1 MNASG
6 YVLVFTATAVMA
18 ERSRRR
24 NTIVA
29 STLCKEQTMTKQTLQ
44 GYINK
49 QVKVVDVLQDVIC
62 GTLVDLTDDSL
73 VLQTPRNT
81 IVVSYNYVVQFW
93 VKNI

>member
-1 MNASG
+1 
-6 YVLVFTATAVMA
+6 
-18 ERSRRR
+18 
-24 NTIVA
+24 
-29 STLCKEQTMTKQTLQ
+29 MTKQTLQ
-44 GYINK
+44 GYINM

-81 IVVSYNYVVQFW
+81 VVVSYNYVVQFL

>member
-1 MNASG
+1 
-6 YVLVFTATAVMA
+6 
-18 ERSRRR
+18 
-24 NTIVA
+24 
-29 STLCKEQTMTKQTLQ
+29 MTKQTLQ
-44 GYINK
+44 GYINM

>member
-1 MNASG
+1 
-6 YVLVFTATAVMA
+6 
-18 ERSRRR
+18 
-24 NTIVA
+24 
-29 STLCKEQTMTKQTLQ
+29 MTKQTLQ

-49 QVKVVDVLQDVIC
+49 QVKVIDVLQNEIC

-81 IVVSYNYVVQFW
+81 VVVSYNYVVQFL

>member
-1 MNASG
+1 
-6 YVLVFTATAVMA
+6 
-18 ERSRRR
+18 
-24 NTIVA
+24 
-29 STLCKEQTMTKQTLQ
+29 MTKQTLQ

-81 IVVSYNYVVQFW
+81 IVVSYNYVVQFL

>member
-1 MNASG
+1 
-6 YVLVFTATAVMA
+6 
-18 ERSRRR
+18 
-24 NTIVA
+24 
-29 STLCKEQTMTKQTLQ
+29 MTKQTLQ

>member
-1 MNASG
+1 
-6 YVLVFTATAVMA
+6 
-18 ERSRRR
+18 
-24 NTIVA
+24 
-29 STLCKEQTMTKQTLQ
+29 MTKQTLQ
-44 GYINK
+44 GYINM

-62 GTLVDLTDDSL
+62 GPLVDLTDDSL